1 MALNDI
7 LIGAPVTATG
17 GVMHAPVGTAFPATL
32 AESFSKE
39 WIKGG
44 YVGED
49 GVTRTIDAS
58 DDKIKAWGGDIVR
71 ILRSEHSVSYA
82 LQFLESCNAETL
94 KILFGKANV
103 HISDGEVVVDLKSE
117 MVPRRSFVF
126 DMRDGDAKVREEVPD
141 GQISLSGDVQFVHS
155 DIIRYEVT
163 IEAFPDE
170 SGVKARSRMGVAKST
185 SAPAGGTSGGD
196 AGASA

>member
-17 GVMHAPVGTAFPATL
+17 GVMHAPVGTAFPAKISEPF
-32 AESFSKE
+32 AKG
-39 WIKGG
+39 WVKGG

-58 DDKIKAWGGDIVR
+58 DDKIKAWGGDVVR
-71 ILRSEHSVSYA
+71 ILRSEHSVSYTF
-82 LQFLESCNAETL
+82 QFLESRNAETL
-94 KILFGKANV
+94 KILFGEGNV
-103 HISDGEVVVDLKSE
+103 HVTTDEVTVDLKSE
-117 MVPRRSFVF
+117 MVPRRSFAF

-170 SGVKARSRMGVAKST
+170 NGVKARSRMGVAKG
-185 SAPAGGTSGGD
+185 AGGAVESSGD
-196 AGASA
+196 SNVAA

>member
-17 GVMHAPVGTAFPATL
+17 GVMHAPVGTDFPATL
-32 AESFSKE
+32 ADEFPKG
-39 WIKGG
+39 WVKGG

-49 GVTRTIDAS
+49 GVTRTIDAN

-71 ILRSEHSVSYA
+71 ILRSEHSVSYTF
-82 LQFLESCNAETL
+82 QFLESRNAETL
-94 KILFGKANV
+94 KILFGEANV
-103 HISDGEVVVDLKSE
+103 HVSDGEVVVDLKSE

-170 SGVKARSRMGVAKST
+170 NGVKARSRMGVAKGT
-185 SAPAGGTSGGD
+185 GAAGGASGGD
-196 AGASA
+196 PGASA

>member
-17 GVMHAPVGTAFPATL
+17 GVMHAPVGTAFPAKISEPF
-32 AESFSKE
+32 AKG
-39 WIKGG
+39 WVKGG

-71 ILRSEHSVSYA
+71 ILRSEHSVSYTF
-82 LQFLESCNAETL
+82 QFLESRNAETL
-94 KILFGKANV
+94 KILFGEGNV
-103 HISDGEVVVDLKSE
+103 HVTDDEVRVDLKSE
-117 MVPRRSFVF
+117 MVPRRSFAF
-126 DMRDGDAKVREEVPD
+126 DMRDGDAKIREEVPD
-141 GQISLSGDVQFVHS
+141 GQIALSGDVQFVHS

-163 IEAFPDE
+163 IEAFPDDN
-170 SGVKARSRMGVAKST
+170 GVKARSRMGVAKGTGST
-185 SAPAGGTSGGD
+185 AGPSGD
-196 AGASA
+196 AGAES

>member
-17 GVMHAPVGTAFPATL
+17 GVMHAPVGTAFPAKISE
-32 AESFSKE
+32 AFSKG

-71 ILRSEHSVSYA
+71 ILRSEHSVSYTF
-82 LQFLESCNAETL
+82 QFLESRNAETL
-94 KILFGKANV
+94 KILFGEGNV
-103 HISDGEVVVDLKSE
+103 HVTADEVTVDLKSE
-117 MVPRRSFVF
+117 MVPRRSFAF

-170 SGVKARSRMGVAKST
+170 NGVKARSRMGVAKST
-185 SAPAGGTSGGD
+185 GSTAGPSGD
-196 AGASA
+196 AGAES

>member
-17 GVMHAPVGTAFPATL
+17 GVMHAPVGTDFPAKISET
-32 AESFSKE
+32 FSKG

-71 ILRSEHSVSYA
+71 ILRSEHSVSYTF
-82 LQFLESCNAETL
+82 QFLESRNAETL
-94 KILFGKANV
+94 KILFGEGNV
-103 HISDGEVVVDLKSE
+103 HVTTDEVTVDLKSE
-117 MVPRRSFVF
+117 MVPRRAFAF

-170 SGVKARSRMGVAKST
+170 DGVKARSRMGVAKGTGST
-185 SAPAGGTSGGD
+185 AGPSGD
-196 AGASA
+196 AGAES

>member
-17 GVMHAPVGTAFPATL
+17 GVMHAPVGTAFPKTL
-32 AESFSKE
+32 AEEFSKD
-39 WIKGG
+39 WVKGG

-49 GVTRTIDAS
+49 GVTRTIDAN

-71 ILRSEHSVSYA
+71 ILRSEHSVSYTF
-82 LQFLESCNAETL
+82 QSLESRNAETL
-94 KILFGKANV
+94 KILFGEANV
-103 HISDGEVVVDLKSE
+103 HVSDGEVVVDLKSE
-117 MVPRRSFVF
+117 MVPRRAFAF
-126 DMRDGDAKVREEVPD
+126 DMRDGDAKIREEVPD

-170 SGVKARSRMGVAKST
+170 NGVKARSRMGVAK
-185 SAPAGGTSGGD
+185 GSGATVEPSGD
-196 AGASA
+196 EGAAA

>member
-17 GVMHAPVGTAFPATL
+17 GVMHAPVGTKFPSSIS
-32 AESFSKE
+32 EKFSDD
-39 WIKGG
+39 WVKGG

-58 DDKIKAWGGDIVR
+58 DDKIKAWGGDVVR
-71 ILRSEHSVSYA
+71 ILRSEHSVSYTF
-82 LQFLESCNAETL
+82 QFLESRNAETL
-94 KILFGKANV
+94 KILFGEGNV
-103 HISDGEVVVDLKSE
+103 HVTTDEVTVDLKSE
-117 MVPRRSFVF
+117 MVPRRSFAF
-126 DMRDGDAKVREEVPD
+126 DMRDGDAKIREEVPD
-141 GQISLSGDVQFVHS
+141 GQIALSGDVQFVHS

-170 SGVKARSRMGVAKST
+170 NGVKARSRMGLAK
-185 SAPAGGTSGGD
+185 GTGATVTPSGD
-196 AGASA
+196 AGAAA

>member
-39 WIKGG
+39 WVKGG

-71 ILRSEHSVSYA
+71 ILRSEHSVSYT
-82 LQFLESCNAETL
+82 LQHLESRNAETL
-94 KILFGKANV
+94 KMLFGANNV
-103 HISDGEVVVDLKSE
+103 HVADGEVTVDLKSE
-117 MVPRRSFVF
+117 MVPRRSFAF
-126 DMRDGDAKVREEVPD
+126 DMRDGDAKIREEVPD

-170 SGVKARSRMGVAKST
+170 NGVKARSRMGVAKGTGST
-185 SAPAGGTSGGD
+185 AGPSGD
-196 AGASA
+196 AGAES

>member
-17 GVMHAPVGTAFPATL
+17 GVMHAPVGTDFPKTL
-32 AESFSKE
+32 AEKFSKD
-39 WIKGG
+39 WVKGG

-82 LQFLESCNAETL
+82 LQHLESRNAETL
-94 KILFGKANV
+94 KMLFGENNV
-103 HISDGEVVVDLKSE
+103 HVADGEVTVELKSE
-117 MVPRRSFVF
+117 MVPRRAFAF
-126 DMRDGDAKVREEVPD
+126 DMRDGDAKIREEVPD

-170 SGVKARSRMGVAKST
+170 NGVKARSRMGLAKG
-185 SAPAGGTSGGD
+185 AGATVTPSGD
-196 AGASA
+196 AGAAA

>member
-17 GVMHAPVGTAFPATL
+17 GVMHAPVGTAFPAKISEQF
-32 AESFSKE
+32 AKE
-39 WIKGG
+39 WVKGG

-71 ILRSEHSVSYA
+71 ILRSEHSVSYTF
-82 LQFLESCNAETL
+82 QFLESRNAETL
-94 KILFGKANV
+94 KILFGEENV
-103 HISDGEVVVDLKSE
+103 HVTADEVRVDLKSE
-117 MVPRRSFVF
+117 MVPRRSFAF
-126 DMRDGDAKVREEVPD
+126 DMRDGDAKIREEVPD
-141 GQISLSGDVQFVHS
+141 GQIALSGDVQFVHS

-170 SGVKARSRMGVAKST
+170 NGVKARSRMGVAKGT
-185 SAPAGGTSGGD
+185 GAPVESSGD
-196 AGASA
+196 SNVAA